1 MTKGIMGSEC
11 SLLLVEVHGMSFW
24 LKDKPQILVN
34 EFFMVSP
41 STVLR
46 HNELWSTWTECEIPL
61 LIIRFIIASS
71 MLLCFCTSTFLKTAV
86 YPVTLWNWQSSHYTT
101 TATSIYLWHLL
112 HLAIWLYVAIHWMR
126 CWLFLSG
133 SFDFSCI
140 WVIVVLFI
148 FSLQHHIC
156 HGEFIAI
163 EILLF
168 SVFVK
173 LTRAPPHSLSL
184 IREHTASVNIL
195 GLICNLGTNRPWVWS
210 EKKGGG
216 RFLL

>member
-1 MTKGIMGSEC
+1 MIKGIMGSEC

-86 YPVTLWNWQSSHYTT
+86 YPVTLWNWQSSHYT
-101 TATSIYLWHLL
+101 YLNIPLTPVACCNLIVCCNSLNKMLIISFRSLRFFL
-112 HLAIWLYVAIHWMR
+112 HLSDRGIIY
-126 CWLFLSG
+126 F
-133 SFDFSCI
+133 
-140 WVIVVLFI
+140 
-148 FSLQHHIC
+148 
-156 HGEFIAI
+156 FIA
-163 EILLF
+163 
-168 SVFVK
+168 
-173 LTRAPPHSLSL
+173 
-184 IREHTASVNIL
+184 ASYMPWWVY
-195 GLICNLGTNRPWVWS
+195 CHWNLAI
-210 EKKGGG
+210 
-216 RFLL
+216 